1 MVPAGN
7 PCAELES
14 WSGLIAG
21 RTIPHPDTVWRWVP
35 GDCMHTHIHACSLAH
50 TTCLSSLLALS
61 PLFPCPAASFA
72 PLLPFLSPN
81 PVIDGYDSTFFLLT
95 HVSIVDLPFPHVKS
109 HYFST
114 KKKNKTVFSYII
126 YGLCYLMFIL
136 SMQAFPLSCHLKV
149 VRMQH
154 LTGVCYS
161 DQLI

>member
-7 PCAELES
+7 PCAELEF

-21 RTIPHPDTVWRWVP
+21 RTIPHLDTVWRWVP

-81 PVIDGYDSTFFLLT
+81 SVIDGYDSTFFFAHT
-95 HVSIVDLPFPHVKS
+95 CKRRWFA
-109 HYFST
+109 FSPSKISLFFY
-114 KKKNKTVFSYII
+114 KKQNKTVFSYII

-149 VRMQH
+149 LRMQH
-154 LTGVCYS
+154 LTGVC
-161 DQLI
+161 